1 MTVLKLKGILGRP
14 WWDHIHRAIAMLS
27 MLVAITVYYQQKGIL
42 DRQDAF
48 ARCIA
53 EYNNAQALSGDAR
66 SQAIEDSLAA
76 VDKSIHT
83 VAVATSREQVAAAL
97 KQYELDRDAAK
108 KKREENPPP
117 PPPSQ
122 VCG

>member
-1 MTVLKLKGILGRP
+1 MTVLKIKGILSRP
-14 WWDHIHRAIAMLS
+14 WWDQVHRGVAMLS

-48 ARCIA
+48 AKCIA
-53 EYNNAQALSGDAR
+53 EYNNAQAISGGAR

-83 VAVATSREQVAAAL
+83 VATATSRDQVAAAL
-97 KQYELDRDAAK
+97 KQYETDRAAAI
-108 KKREENPPP
+108 KKRAENPPP